1 MTDYPHLLAPLSLG
15 ELRLRNRV
23 VVTAHV
29 TNFGSH
35 EHLATPRTAAYLAER
50 ARGGAGLI
58 VSESLAVHPT
68 AGPNTFF
75 LQLWDDAA
83 VAPLRAVTS
92 AVRGHGAAI
101 VAQLN
106 HGGREHNP
114 RVTRRPLV
122 APSPIASPKGGEVPH
137 ELTVEEIEELVDA
150 FAAAATR
157 ALAAGFQGV
166 EVHAGHGYLIQQFLS
181 PWSNHRTDA
190 YGGDV
195 EGRMR
200 FLVEVLQTVRSALP
214 RPTVVGVRISADEF
228 APGGLDVEAM
238 REVSR
243 RVEQLGLVDYLSVSQ
258 GSYADPG
265 TFIPDASHGR
275 LPFVHLT
282 RAIREVVDLPV
293 VAVGSIVTPEEAES
307 VLAAG
312 TADLVG
318 MTRAHISDPHL
329 VRKVEEGRTEDI
341 RQCILCNQG
350 CYGRL
355 LTGLDISCV
364 QNPAVGRELDWPEFP
379 PPRAAHAR
387 RVVVVGGGPA
397 GLEAAWVAAARGH
410 QVSLHETQAHLGGQV
425 RTFSTQ
431 DGHREWAHVVT
442 WRERMLARYCVQ
454 VHTSSRADARTV
466 LAQEPEVVVVGTGP
480 GGTDPGGPGLVAE
493 LRARAGPDL
502 RILTVGDAAAP
513 RDALAALTDGHRV
526 GREI

>member
-1 MTDYPHLLAPLSLG
+1 MTTHPHLLAPLTLG
-15 ELRLRNRV
+15 ELELRNRV
-23 VVTAHV
+23 MVTAHV

-75 LQLWDDAA
+75 LQLWDDEAI
-83 VAPLRAVTS
+83 VPLQGVTS
-92 AVRGHGAAI
+92 AVRQHGAAI

-137 ELTVEEIEELVDA
+137 ELFVEEIDELVAA
-150 FAAAATR
+150 FGAAAGR

-181 PWSNHRTDA
+181 PWSNHRTDG
-190 YGGDV
+190 YGGDLD
-195 EGRMR
+195 GRMR
-200 FLVEVLQTVRSALP
+200 LLVEVLRAVRDAVP

-228 APGGLDVEAM
+228 APGGLDIEAM
-238 REVSR
+238 REVAR
-243 RVEQLGLVDYLSVSQ
+243 RIEQLDLVDYLSVSQ

-265 TFIPDASHGR
+265 SFIPDASHGR

-282 RAIREVVDLPV
+282 RAIREVVDLPI
-293 VAVGSIVTPEEAES
+293 VAVGSIIAPEEAEA

-329 VRKVEEGRTEDI
+329 VRKVEQGRVDEI
-341 RQCILCNQG
+341 RPCILCNQG

-355 LTGLDISCV
+355 VNGLDISCV
-364 QNPAVGRELDWPEFP
+364 QNPAVGHELAWPEDP
-379 PPRAAHAR
+379 MPQAQRSR
-387 RVVVVGGGPA
+387 RVVVVGGGPG
-397 GLEAAWVAAARGH
+397 GLECAWVAAARGH
-410 QVSLHETQAHLGGQV
+410 RVSLHEAAPRIGGQV
-425 RTFSTQ
+425 RAFSAD
-431 DGHREWAHVVT
+431 DGRREWQDVIS
-442 WRERMLARYCVQ
+442 WRERMLERHAVE
-454 VHTSSRADARTV
+454 VHTRAEVDAPAV
-466 LAQEPEVVVVGTGP
+466 LDLAPDVVVVATGH
-480 GGTDPGGPGLVAE
+480 GGGALVTE

-502 RILTVGDAAAP
+502 QILVLGDAAAP
-513 RDALAALTDGHRV
+513 RDAFAALTDGHRV
-526 GREI
+526 AREI